1 VRCTIAARGRI
12 LPAAVTGEEGIMK
25 YACVA
30 VVLLSAL
37 ITLPGALS
45 ATPVNDSDP
54 PAGWRPPD
62 LSGTYML
69 ARAAAPC
76 STASRAASALQVV
89 QSSTNLKLRVL
100 ATQSVRLL
108 PIERLE
114 SARRNP
120 HKRNG
125 LARWQGEELV
135 VETIA
140 PAFSLWGRP
149 HAVMEGSRLTE
160 SFARTPDDMLL
171 YRTWYTLPGRDVA
184 HGPHEV
190 QLTKCRSGL

>member
-1 VRCTIAARGRI
+1 
-12 LPAAVTGEEGIMK
+12 MK

-37 ITLPGALS
+37 ITLPSALS
-45 ATPVNDSDP
+45 ATTVNDTDAA
-54 PAGWRPPD
+54 AGWRPPD
-62 LSGTYML
+62 LSGTYVL
-69 ARAAAPC
+69 ARSAAPC

-89 QSSTNLKLRVL
+89 QSSANLKLRVL
-100 ATQSVRLL
+100 ATQSIRVL
-108 PIERLE
+108 PIERFE
-114 SARRNP
+114 SAIRNP

-149 HAVMEGSRLTE
+149 HAVVQGSTLTE
-160 SFARTPDDMLL
+160 SFSRTPDDVLL
-171 YRTWYTLPGRDVA
+171 YRTWYRLPGSGVA
-184 HGPHEV
+184 QGPHEV